1 MEKLQ
6 DLNKII
12 NDDSISYMKTLPQN
26 SIDLILSDIPY
37 GISFDE
43 WDVLHNNTN
52 TALLG
57 TSPAQVKAGSV
68 FKTRGKPLNGWSES
82 DRQIPIEYYN
92 WCKSWAKDWFNV
104 VKPGGSVIIFAGR
117 RLAHRCICA
126 LEDSGFVFKDMI
138 GWNKKNAAYRA
149 QHINIVLNK
158 RHDFVNADKWKN
170 WRLGN
175 LRPVFEPI
183 LWFVKPYKI
192 GGTLVDNVIEYNV
205 GAFNDEIWNAYA
217 EKSNNFIVSENSKND
232 HGLHPTQ
239 KPLNLMKALIGLTTI
254 DGQIVCD
261 PFCGSG
267 TTLLA
272 AKQMHRQFLGIEK
285 DYKYYCI
292 ANNRLQSDK
301 NMSNSE
307 KTHATSF
314 SLFDFIKD
322 EQDKKD

>member
-1 MEKLQ
+1 MNKIEEI
-6 DLNKII
+6 NKII
-12 NDDSISYMKTLPQN
+12 NDDSIVYMKKLPQN

-57 TSPAQVKAGSV
+57 TSPAQVKAGGV

-82 DRQIPIEYYN
+82 DRQIPLEYYN
-92 WCKSWAKDWFNV
+92 WCMSWAKDWFNS

-126 LEDSGFVFKDMI
+126 LEDSGFIFKDMI

-149 QHINIVLNK
+149 QHISIVFNK
-158 RHDFVNADKWKN
+158 RNDFNNSKKWN
-170 WRLGN
+170 DWRLGN

-183 LWFVKPYKI
+183 LWFIKPYKI

-205 GAFNDEIWNAYA
+205 GAFNDKVWNDYA
-217 EKSNNFIVSENSKND
+217 EKSNNYIISENTKND

-239 KPLNLMKALIGLTTI
+239 KPLDLMKALIGLTTI
-254 DGQIVCD
+254 EGQIVCD

-272 AKQMHRQFLGIEK
+272 AKQMKRQFLGIEK
-285 DYKYYCI
+285 STKYYNI
-292 ANNRLQSDK
+292 ANSRLNSDNYYIK
-301 NMSNSE
+301 SN
-307 KTHATSF
+307 KDNAL
-314 SLFDFIKD
+314 SLFDLLKNT
-322 EQDKKD
+322 EDKKD